1 MTNDAHKAYQQ
12 EQASGK
18 RAGLAG
24 SLNMHAPGDDG
35 QTAHKALG
43 DKLVGAS
50 TLHTMLDERGS
61 RYGKFVDH
69 AACTQDLKRIIYDR
83 IKDKSLHA
91 DQLEALEM
99 IAHKIG
105 RIVCGDPDYEDSWRD
120 IAGYATLVADRL
132 IGEER

>member
-1 MTNDAHKAYQQ
+1 MTNEAHKAYQQ
-12 EQASGK
+12 EQAAGK

-24 SLNMHAPGDDG
+24 SLNMQEIKEAAKPAIEAAKAPL
-35 QTAHKALG
+35 QA
-43 DKLVGAS
+43 
-50 TLHTMLDERGS
+50 MLDERGS

-132 IGEER
+132 KGEER

>member
-1 MTNDAHKAYQQ
+1 MTKVDEMSEARRAYQQ
-12 EQASGK
+12 EQAAGK

-35 QTAHKALG
+35 QESKRMNG
-43 DKLVGAS
+43 Q
-50 TLHTMLDERGS
+50 TLHAMLDERGS

-83 IKDKSLHA
+83 IKDKSLRA

-105 RIVCGDPDYEDSWRD
+105 RIVCGDPDYENSWRD

-132 IGEER
+132 KTGDER